1 MFPTCCA
8 TTCNHGKWWVRV
20 SDNWLVIASCV
31 TNSAYCW
38 NGTAWV
44 VLGTALLSLSR
55 RPLLLTDAR
64 WEECLHHKVNIRLE
78 SGYRLAER
86 RRLYAYCLALE
97 LRHHGWDPSSNAGC
111 WQNKISAWASSMASI
126 YWNLINVFKGAK
138 GVICFIPTQ
147 ALEVWQ
153 MTPPLKFP
161 ASLHLSYGE
170 SIYKA
175 PALETSGAECPRC
188 AQVVDEEGKFF
199 L

>member
-1 MFPTCCA
+1 M
-8 TTCNHGKWWVRV
+8 RV

-86 RRLYAYCLALE
+86 RSLYAWLWSSDTMGGIHPPMVDVGKTKSLPELAP
-97 LRHHGWDPSSNAGC
+97 W
-111 WQNKISAWASSMASI
+111 
-126 YWNLINVFKGAK
+126 
-138 GVICFIPTQ
+138 
-147 ALEVWQ
+147 
-153 MTPPLKFP
+153 
-161 ASLHLSYGE
+161 HLFTE
-170 SIYKA
+170 I
-175 PALETSGAECPRC
+175 
-188 AQVVDEEGKFF
+188 
-199 L
+199 